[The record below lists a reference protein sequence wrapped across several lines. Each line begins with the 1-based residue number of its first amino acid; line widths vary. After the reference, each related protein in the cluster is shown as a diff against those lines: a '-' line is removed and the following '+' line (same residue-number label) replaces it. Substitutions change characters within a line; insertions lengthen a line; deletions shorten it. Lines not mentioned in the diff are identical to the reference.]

1 MIEQLKRVLAEEDP
15 KQPYTDENLAQLLAL
30 RRERVIELRM
40 TLGIPDSRE
49 RLKTQMIAECIPLLK
64 EDPSQSVRRLTS
76 VLQQRGYT
84 ASRYLVKIVRDEIIE
99 GGLNA
104 SVEKPERT
112 VDKVIPEK
120 ELPETPVRL
129 PFDEGFDSII
139 GREEGLL
146 TQVNQAK
153 AAMAYPPRGLS
164 TLIIGPSGTGKT
176 YLAEAMY
183 RFGLQNDILKSEAPF
198 IAFNCADYAE
208 NPQLLMSQLFGHI
221 KGAFSGA
228 SEDKKGLVETADG
241 GILFLDEVHRL
252 PNEGQELL
260 FYLLDKG
267 EFRRLGDSG
276 SIRRV
281 DVRVIAATTKPPESS
296 LLLTFRRR
304 IPMVIT
310 IPPLSERPLKERH
323 AFLRHFFYE
332 EMRKLNHKILIR
344 AEAVKILLT
353 YQCPGNVG
361 QMKSD
366 IQVACAEGFLTC
378 MVQQSDTVH
387 ITPDLL
393 EKMKPDMNHLDAD
406 GVQLRHYVRDLIFD
420 PESMQDFSDGL
431 VQESA
436 DEMTGG
442 EPPTIY
448 AVIQAAL
455 NETVH
460 LNADDEVRMKAV
472 KTQIDAHL
480 RALQSRYVDVPN
492 PSKENV
498 WDSIVEAQTIAAV
511 DHALTFIRPQFPRLD
526 ANIRSILAVH
536 LDAVVKSL
544 AMGSYLRNT
553 DLAQTAKN
561 FPSEYAAAVLMLKQI
576 SNELNLIIPGEEAAI
591 VAMYLKAYS
600 SGKTGGRIRVIVLT
614 HGQVGKAMADVA
626 NRMLDVNNA
635 VGISMDLNES
645 VDSAFERVCNVVVSI
660 DEGQGCILLVDMGS
674 LVSFGQKIT
683 ERTGI
688 KVRCVARADT
698 LMVLDA
704 LRRANLGEDYSV
716 DALAQALEAG
726 RLYGIHARE
735 GDFTGKPP
743 VLITLCITGEGNA
756 RNIREVLETS
766 FPGIKE
772 NIEMIELG
780 LFDRSQFLERINEIQ
795 KTRDIMAIV
804 GTLNPDL
811 PGIPFFSLDYVMTG
825 HGTLALS
832 NLLSQRTQMKT
843 RLSDLVTPEI
853 ILCNPQVTSKNEV
866 IDQLTGKLVQAGCVS
881 EGFLLSVYKRENLGD
896 TCLEVGIAV
905 PHGENSEVMKPGIAV
920 AKLEHPL
927 YWSAGLVADCVFLFA
942 IDENCAD
949 YIEIFY
955 QKIRDKKWVESLKNS
970 NSKADILKLMA

>member
-1 MIEQLKRVLAEEDP
+1 VIEKLKRVLAEENP
-15 KQPYTDENLAQLLAL
+15 RQPYTDESLAERLGI
-30 RRERVIELRM
+30 RRERVIELRSA
-40 TLGIPDSRE
+40 LGIPDSRE
-49 RLKTQMIAECIPLLK
+49 RLKAQMIADCIPLLR
-64 EDPSQSVRRLTS
+64 EDEAQSVRSLTAA
-76 VLQQRGYT
+76 LQKMGYT
-84 ASRYLVKIVRDEIIE
+84 ASRYLVKAVRDEIVE
-99 GGLNA
+99 GALNA
-104 SVEKPERT
+104 GEEKSRP
-112 VDKVIPEK
+112 ISEK
-120 ELPETPVRL
+120 AASKTAC
-129 PFDEGFDSII
+129 FNEGFDSII
-139 GREEGLL
+139 GRDEGLL

-153 AAMAYPPRGLS
+153 AAMAYPSGGLS

-183 RFGLQNDILKSEAPF
+183 RFGIRNNILQADAPF
-198 IAFNCADYAE
+198 IVFNCADYAD
-208 NPQLLMSQLFGHI
+208 NPQLLMSQLFGHV

-228 SEDKKGLVETADG
+228 TEDKKGLVETADG

-276 SIRRV
+276 AVRRV
-281 DVRVIAATTKPPESS
+281 SVRVIAATTKPPESS

-310 IPPLSERPLKERH
+310 IPALSDRPLKERYR
-323 AFLRHFFYE
+323 FLKHFFYE
-332 EMRKLNHKILIR
+332 EMRKLNRKIIVK
-344 AEAVKILLT
+344 AESVKILLT

-361 QMKSD
+361 QLKSD
-366 IQVACAEGFLTC
+366 VQVACAEGFLAS
-378 MVQQSDTVH
+378 MVQQRDVVY
-387 ITPDLL
+387 ITPDLF
-393 EKMKPDMNHLDAD
+393 EKMKPDMNRMSSDAGHL
-406 GVQLRHYVRDLIFD
+406 RNYIRDLVFD
-420 PESMQDFSDGL
+420 PEKSQGTVGDAL
-431 VQESA
+431 RESA
-436 DEMTGG
+436 EETPG
-442 EPPTIY
+442 ELAPTIY
-448 AVIQAAL
+448 QVIQTAL
-455 NETVH
+455 DETVQ
-460 LNADDEVRMKAV
+460 LGVDDEVRMKAI
-472 KTQIDAHL
+472 KSQIDAHL
-480 RALQSRYVDVPN
+480 RELQTRYGDEPN
-492 PSKENV
+492 PSMENV
-498 WDSIVEAQTIAAV
+498 WDSIVDAQTIAAV
-511 DHALTFIRPQFPRLD
+511 DHALAFIRPQFPRLD
-526 ANIRSILAVH
+526 TGIRSILAVH

-544 AMGSYLRNT
+544 AVGSYIRNT
-553 DLAQTAKN
+553 DLSQSAKN

-576 SNELNLIIPGEEAAI
+576 SMELNLEIPGEEAAI

-635 VGISMDLNES
+635 VGISMDLSES
-645 VDSAFERVCNVVVSI
+645 VDSAFERVCNVVVNI

-688 KVRCVARADT
+688 KVRCVARVDT

-716 DALAQALEAG
+716 DVLAQALESG
-726 RLYGIHARE
+726 RLYGINTRE
-735 GDFTGKPP
+735 SDSTGKPP

-766 FPGIKE
+766 FPGVKG

-780 LFDRSQFLERINEIQ
+780 LFDRGRFTDRIAEIQ
-795 KTRDIMAIV
+795 KTRDIMAII
-804 GTLNPDL
+804 GTINPDL

-832 NLLSQRTQMKT
+832 NLLSQRTQLRC
-843 RLSDLVTPEI
+843 RLSDLVTPETV
-853 ILCNPQVTSKNEV
+853 LFHPQVMSKNEV
-866 IDQLTGKLVQAGCVS
+866 IDQLTAKLVESGHVS

-896 TCLEVGIAV
+896 TCLDVGIAI
-905 PHGENSEVMKPGIAV
+905 PHGDNSEVIKPGIAV
-920 AKLEHPL
+920 AKLEHPI

-942 IDENCAD
+942 IDEHCGN

-955 QKIRDKKWVESLKNS
+955 QKIRDEQWVERIKNAE
-970 NSKADILKLMA
+970 SKSDVLKLLQ